1 MCTGRNPHHRNHVT
15 SLDTHDFYGRLN
27 NILPLVGSTL
37 SFVECLEIILLMLT
51 VDDIHLMSCPV
62 LWCSDEFFSSVVIYC
77 LTTYACLPYKEFI
90 ASGRVSVCHTLTS
103 PLPGLGGGV

>member
-62 LWCSDEFFSSVVIYC
+62 LSCGVAMNFSV
-77 LTTYACLPYKEFI
+77 LL
-90 ASGRVSVCHTLTS
+90 
-103 PLPGLGGGV
+103 